1 MRQKRNTVEIRI
13 DVTQDD
19 EYGTVYV
26 ATNDELGL
34 VTYGE
39 TFEALLD
46 NLREALD
53 VCLPDAAE
61 LNFVPYPRLVFK
73 LLS

>member
-1 MRQKRNTVEIRI
+1 MPRATVEIQVE
-13 DVTQDD
+13 VTQDD

-26 ATNDELGL
+26 ATNDDLGL
-34 VTYGE
+34 VTHGE
-39 TFEALLD
+39 TFEVLLD
-46 NLREALD
+46 HLCEALD

-61 LNFVPYPRLVFK
+61 LNFVPHSRMIIK